1 MLIKSLRNYRFLD
14 EWPLRT
20 RSTTIDSA
28 TCRPVNV
35 SLKLIE
41 QLFSLRTFN
50 KSLWFFE
57 YPTDIRYQC
66 RTSSTRSQK
75 LTIAR
80 VDAAVFNACSL
91 FFFVCFY
98 FFFPFFFSFYIVRAL
113 RRSTNVRSI
122 VLTLLDASGVEAT
135 LDQRQWT
142 PMKISTFERRPPYTV
157 HASFIMFVALPNLIL
172 NK

>member
-1 MLIKSLRNYRFLD
+1 MLVKSLRNYRFLD

-28 TCRPVNV
+28 TCRPINV

-91 FFFVCFY
+91 RMLLFFFS
-98 FFFPFFFSFYIVRAL
+98 FFFSFYIVRDL

-122 VLTLLDASGVEAT
+122 VLRLLDASGVEAT
-135 LDQRQWT
+135 VDQRQWT

-157 HASFIMFVALPNLIL
+157 RASFIMFVALPNLIL